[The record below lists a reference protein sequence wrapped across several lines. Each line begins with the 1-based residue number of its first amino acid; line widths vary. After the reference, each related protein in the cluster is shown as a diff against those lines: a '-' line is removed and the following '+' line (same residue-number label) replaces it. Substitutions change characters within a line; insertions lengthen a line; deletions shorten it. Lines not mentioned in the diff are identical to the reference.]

1 LKSEIESLGTRGNKV
16 LSSIQP
22 AAKEF
27 FAEHGEVREMRFG
40 EVLFE
45 HGAPMTHMVFPHEGV
60 VSIVAEMENGK
71 TVEKASIGL
80 EGFLGFVMIMGGG
93 TALGRSIVQVP
104 GSATWV
110 TVADV
115 DTALERFV
123 CVREIMLRYAK
134 SLIVQLLESV
144 ACNSLHTAE
153 QRVSRWLLHAHDRMG
168 GDKFHLKQ
176 ESLAQAL
183 GLRRA
188 TVSSACSDLMEA
200 GAISYLRGKLTVTNR
215 SVLHERSCACYD
227 RVKNAE
233 LA

>member
-1 LKSEIESLGTRGNKV
+1 
-16 LSSIQP
+16 
-22 AAKEF
+22 
-27 FAEHGEVREMRFG
+27 
-40 EVLFE
+40 
-45 HGAPMTHMVFPHEGV
+45 
-60 VSIVAEMENGK
+60 
-71 TVEKASIGL
+71 
-80 EGFLGFVMIMGGG
+80 MGGRARHCVSSSAG
-93 TALGRSIVQVP
+93 DASHCRRGRDILP
-104 GSATWV
+104 
-110 TVADV
+110 
-115 DTALERFV
+115 ERTD
-123 CVREIMLRYAK
+123 
-134 SLIVQLLESV
+134 SLIADCGRALDALLDRLPPRRRLVV
-144 ACNSLHTAE
+144 ALSGG
-153 QRVSRWLLHAHDRMG
+153 VDSRWLLHAHDRMG